1 VIALPDA
8 AEFLP
13 DAAESRAR
21 LERAR
26 DVIFGEHQDQSGSNA
41 VYAVYVAV
49 IAGATYG
56 VPAIHALLTF
66 VDPRWFATHV
76 NPLGGAAVAA
86 ASVVALLVLAFWL
99 GRIRGP
105 VVPALPYLD
114 LVATSSIDRSTS
126 LVKPWRISLF
136 GSVAGGAVV
145 GLVVSAAMLAADLAG
160 PASLAIG
167 LVAGALFGLLVAG
180 AWLWGQVRSWPT
192 GRRGPSTFLRTRTS
206 LRQLHISGLRE
217 QAASSIANG
226 GSILAGDL
234 RAVRLNIAARSA
246 RAPRA
251 RDVRLRPGG
260 PMTVVVQRDLLGL
273 RRSPRTIV
281 PGVVGCAAGVAG
293 LAATV
298 DHPGA
303 PSLIALL
310 SSVVGYLG
318 FGVFA
323 EGLRMQAD
331 NVGTVPLLGIEPQRE
346 AVAHLVVPV
355 VLYAVTTVLVGVALV
370 VGEGVQV
377 IAVAWT
383 LLAAA
388 AFAGGHL
395 ISAFRGRA
403 PGATLNRQAGP
414 PVLILWL
421 LYPLLAVAIAV
432 TAATALTHRSG
443 LGAGTLV
450 LVLGFGFALLSWGR
464 ARVQSLSDA
473 HRG

>member
-1 VIALPDA
+1 MI
-8 AEFLP
+8 ELP

-21 LERAR
+21 LGRAR

-66 VDPRWFATHV
+66 VNPRWFADEV
-76 NPLGGAAVAA
+76 NPVTGALVAGA
-86 ASVVALLVLAFWL
+86 GVVALLVLAFSL
-99 GRIRGP
+99 GRVRGP

-114 LVATSSIDRSTS
+114 LVATSSIDRATS
-126 LVKPWRISLF
+126 LAKSWRLSLF
-136 GSVAGGAVV
+136 GAVAGGAVV
-145 GLVVSAAMLAADLAG
+145 GLVVSAAMIAAELTGPLALVV
-160 PASLAIG
+160 G
-167 LVAGALFGLLVAG
+167 LVGGSVFGLLVAG

-192 GRRGPSTFLRTRTS
+192 GRRGPSTFLRPGVS

-251 RDVRLRPGG
+251 RGLRLRPGG
-260 PMTVVVQRDLLGL
+260 PIGVMVRRDLLGL

-281 PGVVGCAAGVAG
+281 PGVVGCAVGVAG

-310 SSVVGYLG
+310 SSIVGYLG
-318 FGVFA
+318 FGAFA

-331 NVGTVPLLGIEPQRE
+331 NVGTVALLGIEPQRE
-346 AVAHLVVPV
+346 ALAHLVVPV
-355 VLYAVTTVLVGVALV
+355 VLYVVTTVLVGVALV
-370 VGEGVQV
+370 VGEGVQA
-377 IAVAWT
+377 IAVVWT

-421 LYPLLAVAIAV
+421 LHPLLAVAIAM
-432 TAATALTHRSG
+432 TAATAITHRSG
-443 LGAGTLV
+443 LGPGTLV
-450 LVLGFGFALLSWGR
+450 LVLAFGFGLVSWGR
-464 ARVQSLSDA
+464 ARVHSLTDA

>member
-8 AEFLP
+8 AEG
-13 DAAESRAR
+13 RAR
-21 LERAR
+21 LDRAR
-26 DVIFGEHQDQSGSNA
+26 DVIFGEHEDQSGSNA

-56 VPAIHALLTF
+56 VPAVHALLTF
-66 VDPRWFATHV
+66 VDPGWFAAHV
-76 NPLGGAAVAA
+76 TPVAGGLVAGGTL
-86 ASVVALLVLAFWL
+86 VALLLLVFWL
-99 GRIRGP
+99 GRVRGP

-126 LVKPWRISLF
+126 LAKPWRLSLF
-136 GSVAGGAVV
+136 GTVAGGAVL

-160 PASLAIG
+160 PASLVIG
-167 LVAGALFGLLVAG
+167 LVGGAAFGLLVARS
-180 AWLWGQVRSWPT
+180 WLWGQVRSWPT
-192 GRRGPSTFLRTRTS
+192 GRRGPSTLLAARTS

-217 QAASSIANG
+217 QAASSVANG
-226 GSILAGDL
+226 GSVLAGDL

-251 RDVRLRPGG
+251 RGVRLRPGG
-260 PMTVVVQRDLLGL
+260 PTAVVVRRDLLGL
-273 RRSPRTIV
+273 RRAPRAIV
-281 PGVVGCAAGVAG
+281 PGVLACAVGVAA

-303 PSLIALL
+303 PSLLALL
-310 SSVVGYLG
+310 SSVVAYLG

-331 NVGTVPLLGIEPQRE
+331 NVGTVPLLGIDPQRE
-346 AVAHLVVPV
+346 ALAHLVVPV
-355 VLYAVTTVLVGVALV
+355 TMYAATTVVVGVALV
-370 VGEGVQV
+370 VGAGVQV
-377 IAVAWT
+377 AAVVWA
-383 LLAAA
+383 LLVAGVL
-388 AFAGGHL
+388 AGGHL
-395 ISAFRGRA
+395 LAAFRGRA
-403 PGATLNRQAGP
+403 PSATLHRQAGV

-432 TAATALTHRSG
+432 TAATAITHRSSVG
-443 LGAGTLV
+443 GGSFALV
-450 LVLGFGFALLSWGR
+450 LAFAFALVSFGR
-464 ARVQSLSDA
+464 SRVRSLTEA

>member
-8 AEFLP
+8 AEG
-13 DAAESRAR
+13 RAR
-21 LERAR
+21 LDRAR
-26 DVIFGEHQDQSGSNA
+26 DVIFGEHEDQSGSNA

-56 VPAIHALLTF
+56 VPAVHALLTF
-66 VDPRWFATHV
+66 VDPGWFAAHV
-76 NPLGGAAVAA
+76 TPVAGGLVAGGTL
-86 ASVVALLVLAFWL
+86 VALLLLVFWL
-99 GRIRGP
+99 GRVRGP

-126 LVKPWRISLF
+126 LAKPWRLSLF
-136 GSVAGGAVV
+136 GTVAGGAVL

-160 PASLAIG
+160 PASLVIG
-167 LVAGALFGLLVAG
+167 LVGGAAFGLLVARS
-180 AWLWGQVRSWPT
+180 WLWGQVRSWPT
-192 GRRGPSTFLRTRTS
+192 GRRGPSTLLTARTS

-217 QAASSIANG
+217 QAASSVANG
-226 GSILAGDL
+226 GSVLAGDL

-251 RDVRLRPGG
+251 RGVRLRPGG
-260 PMTVVVQRDLLGL
+260 PTAVVVRRDLLGL
-273 RRSPRTIV
+273 RRAPRAIV
-281 PGVVGCAAGVAG
+281 PGVLACAVGVAA

-303 PSLIALL
+303 PSLLALL
-310 SSVVGYLG
+310 SSVVAYLG

-331 NVGTVPLLGIEPQRE
+331 NVGTVPLLGIDPQRE
-346 AVAHLVVPV
+346 ALAHLVVPV
-355 VLYAVTTVLVGVALV
+355 TMYAATTVVVGVALV
-370 VGEGVQV
+370 VGAGVQV
-377 IAVAWT
+377 AAVVWA
-383 LLAAA
+383 LLVAGVL
-388 AFAGGHL
+388 AGGHL
-395 ISAFRGRA
+395 LAAFRGRA
-403 PGATLNRQAGP
+403 PSATLHRQAGV

-432 TAATALTHRSG
+432 TAATAITHRSSVG
-443 LGAGTLV
+443 GGSFALV
-450 LVLGFGFALLSWGR
+450 LAFAFALVSFGR
-464 ARVQSLSDA
+464 SRVRSLTEA